1 MSRFKFWGTPLPI
14 WRCECGE
21 EKIIGSIEE
30 LKKNSVKKFKDYDLH
45 RPWVDNIKFKCKCG
59 KEMTRIPDVIDC
71 WYDSGSAIFAQFHYP
86 FENRGEFKKK
96 FPYDFIA
103 EAIDQTRG
111 WFYTLHAIA
120 VMLFDDLAFKNV
132 ICAGHV
138 VDENG
143 EKMSKSKGNV
153 LNPRQV
159 IDEIGVDAVRLQFCI
174 TDSGNPKRFSVNM
187 VKESVLPFLNVLY
200 NCKRY
205 YEQMSGNKL
214 NRRLEDRWILSRLNS
229 TIKKITEDLNN
240 YKIDESILSLMNF
253 VANDFSRTYIKMTR
267 DREDNKKIVEE
278 VLEKVSLLLAP
289 YAPYISEN
297 IYQMFNKESVHLSN
311 WPKFDLKKI
320 NKKLEGEFENVMKI
334 IEIGLRE
341 RDKAQI
347 GLKWPLA
354 STNIKGPMKIG
365 KELKEVI
372 MNQLNV
378 KSIKFVNEKELSVE
392 FDTKMSPEL
401 EAEGYA
407 REISRKVQAAR
418 KNLGLVKKDIIK
430 LAVVANNYL
439 KNLIEG
445 QKEFIKERTNAK
457 YFSIETESPRG
468 FEKATIV
475 EDKIKGKEI
484 KILIKKV

>member
-1 MSRFKFWGTPLPI
+1 
-14 WRCECGE
+14 
-21 EKIIGSIEE
+21 
-30 LKKNSVKKFKDYDLH
+30 
-45 RPWVDNIKFKCKCG
+45 
-59 KEMTRIPDVIDC
+59 
-71 WYDSGSAIFAQFHYP
+71 
-86 FENRGEFKKK
+86 
-96 FPYDFIA
+96 
-103 EAIDQTRG
+103 
-111 WFYTLHAIA
+111 
-120 VMLFDDLAFKNV
+120 
-132 ICAGHV
+132 
-138 VDENG
+138 
-143 EKMSKSKGNV
+143 
-153 LNPRQV
+153 
-159 IDEIGVDAVRLQFCI
+159 
-174 TDSGNPKRFSVNM
+174 
-187 VKESVLPFLNVLY
+187 
-200 NCKRY
+200 
-205 YEQMSGNKL
+205 
-214 NRRLEDRWILSRLNS
+214 
-229 TIKKITEDLNN
+229 
-240 YKIDESILSLMNF
+240 
-253 VANDFSRTYIKMTR
+253 
-267 DREDNKKIVEE
+267 
-278 VLEKVSLLLAP
+278 
-289 YAPYISEN
+289 
-297 IYQMFNKESVHLSN
+297 
-311 WPKFDLKKI
+311 
-320 NKKLEGEFENVMKI
+320 MKI